1 MSSEEAANVGV
12 WEKLTGAEAWEKP
25 RALLGARP
33 LRTTLRTA
41 HLMTMAILYGGHV
54 YGISADRLLPALVGT
69 VASGAAFI
77 ALEVYRT
84 PLWLVQMRGLLPLV
98 KILIVASCAVWW
110 DVRVWLLTLA
120 LVIGSVGSHM
130 PGKYRYY
137 SVIHGRAIGEQE
149 SG

>member
-1 MSSEEAANVGV
+1 VSSEEAANVGV

-25 RALLGARP
+25 RALLGARL
-33 LRTTLRTA
+33 LRTTIRTV
-41 HLMTMAILYGGHV
+41 HLVTMGILYGGHV
-54 YGISADRLLPALVGT
+54 YGISADRLLPALAGT
-69 VASGAAFI
+69 LASGAAFVT
-77 ALEVYRT
+77 LEAYRT
-84 PLWLVQMRGLLPLV
+84 PLWLVQMRGLLTLM

-137 SVIHGRAIGEQE
+137 SVMHGRAIGEQE